1 MVLSKS
7 TFGPF
12 SARSLINLMILTG
25 STAFICRRQP
35 RATRASHT
43 PSGSAVEGVMMC
55 CLGRET
61 VDNIDNIYTYLHIST
76 HRMQPVRMVR
86 SMSTVSGGVQGW

>member
-1 MVLSKS
+1 M
-7 TFGPF
+7 T
-12 SARSLINLMILTG
+12 LTG

-55 CLGRET
+55 CLGREI
-61 VDNIDNIYTYLHIST
+61 IDNIYTHIYTHIYAYLQPHL
-76 HRMQPVRMVR
+76 MQPVRMVR

>member
-1 MVLSKS
+1 M
-7 TFGPF
+7 T
-12 SARSLINLMILTG
+12 LTG

-55 CLGRET
+55 CLGREA
-61 VDNIDNIYTYLHIST
+61 VDNIDNIYTHIYTYLQP